1 MYYLDIHKQILKIL
15 HNSKFRAAYDFL
27 MMREKSEDL
36 PTDLCTWWTSIQT
49 LNHEKQK
56 EMIAKLPSQKY
67 KKNIS

>member
-1 MYYLDIHKQILKIL
+1 
-15 HNSKFRAAYDFL
+15 